1 MTNVCKEEGVPLEQV
16 FFAFIC
22 CWLYRYRLSKHKFC
36 VCKGQLMKILG
47 FVFNGDQEKNY
58 VEFSDA
64 GILRV

>member
-1 MTNVCKEEGVPLEQV
+1 MIDTCKEESASPKQV
-16 FFAFIC
+16 IFAFLS
-22 CWLYRYRLSKHKFC
+22 CWLYRYGLSKHKFC